1 MSLLAQLLVAWFG
14 INLLILALM
23 WHNANERRRRR
34 EAYER
39 QRQGA
44 LPDTGPGGLLHPAPA
59 EGATPDERS
68 TADGAPPRAEQP
80 RVVVM
85 VNGDTPARRQRPRP
99 PVLHQ
104 VRAPEVPLAD
114 CDCEALRAD
123 IRSLRLSV
131 AELSIDR
138 ASLLARLESHRQT
151 RTAPSRRSAASQP

>member
-23 WHNANERRRRR
+23 WLNANERRRRR

-44 LPDTGPGGLLHPAPA
+44 LPDAGPGSMLHPAPA
-59 EGATPDERS
+59 EGATPDERA
-68 TADGAPPRAEQP
+68 TTDAAPPVSEPP

-85 VNGDTPARRQRPRP
+85 VNGDTPARRLRPPP
-99 PVLHQ
+99 PVLHE
-104 VRAPEVPLAD
+104 ALTPEVPPAD
-114 CDCEALRAD
+114 CDCEALRAE
-123 IRSLRLSV
+123 IRSLRMSV

-138 ASLLARLESHRQT
+138 ASLLAKLETHRQT